1 MKMKFWIVN
10 ILFALIFFNCNKK
23 PVNHLKHLQITER
36 PSYKSK
42 DVSFLYS
49 DSTHL
54 KAILSA
60 KEMISYEKNL
70 SEPFVYFPKNIKII
84 FYNDQQIP
92 SSTLTAQQAVYF
104 TKTQKAYLKYDVNF
118 INDKNEH
125 LITENIVWNQSSGKI
140 TTDKPVKI
148 ITPTQIINGTG
159 IECEEDFSEYTIK
172 NITGIIQLK

>member
-1 MKMKFWIVN
+1 MKFWIVN
-10 ILFALIFFNCNKK
+10 ILIALIFFNCNKN

-42 DVSFLYS
+42 DITLFYS

-54 KAILSA
+54 KAILFA
-60 KEMISYEKNL
+60 KEVISYEKNH
-70 SEPFVYFPKNIKII
+70 SEPFIYFPKNIKII

-92 SSTLTAQQAVYF
+92 TSTLTAQQAVYF

-125 LITENIVWNQSSGKI
+125 LITENVVWNQSSGKI